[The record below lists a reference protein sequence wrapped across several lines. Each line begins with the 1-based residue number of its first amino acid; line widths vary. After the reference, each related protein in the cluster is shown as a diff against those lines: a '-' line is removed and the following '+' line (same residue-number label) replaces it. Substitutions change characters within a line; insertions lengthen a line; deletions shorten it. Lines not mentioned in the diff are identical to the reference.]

1 MQEYLNRIRL
11 SVVILLSIG
20 VGLISGIALDR
31 RFINTQAVS
40 TSSASDSS
48 SNFQLYND
56 AWNIIQ
62 KNYVDRTAID
72 QTKLTYAAI
81 SGMVDGLGDTG
92 HSRFLSP
99 EMLKSEQTYTR
110 GEFEGIGAIVEMKDN
125 HVTIV
130 SPIND
135 SPAQKAGLRAGD
147 IITKVNGQSVEGL
160 SLDEVVNHILGPA
173 GSQVVV
179 TILHQ
184 GATDPQDYTLMR
196 AKITI
201 KNVTWQWIP
210 GTKIAHLR
218 ITAFSSGVT
227 GDLKKALINIKD
239 SGATGIILDM
249 RNNPGGLLSE
259 AIGVTSQFLD
269 SGVVLEEKNANGKID
284 TVSVQPGGVATQIR
298 MVVLVN
304 QGTASASEI
313 VTGALQDAH
322 RATVIGETTI
332 GTGTVLNTFDLPD
345 GSAMLLATQEWLTPN
360 GRVIWHQGLTPDVEV
375 KMDSSV
381 YPLTSE
387 AESQMTPDQW
397 KTINDI
403 QLLKAFETINP
414 K

>member
-1 MQEYLNRIRL
+1 MQENLTRIRI
-11 SVVILLSIG
+11 SVVIVLSISI
-20 VGLISGIALDR
+20 GLILGIALDR
-31 RFINTQAVS
+31 QVINTQAIGTTAAS
-40 TSSASDSS
+40 NSSG
-48 SNFQLYND
+48 NFQLLND

-62 KNYVDRTAID
+62 KNYVDRSAID

-92 HSRFLSP
+92 HSRFLTP
-99 EMLKSEQTYTR
+99 EMLKSEQTFTR

-130 SPIND
+130 SPIDN

-147 IITKVNGQSVEGL
+147 IITKVNGQSVDGL
-160 SLDEVVNHILGPA
+160 SLDEVVNHIVGPA

-179 TILHQ
+179 SILHP
-184 GATDPQDYTLMR
+184 GAADSQDYTLTR
-196 AKITI
+196 AKITVN
-201 KNVTWQWIP
+201 NVTWQWIP

-218 ITAFSSGVT
+218 LAAFSSGVT
-227 GDLKKALINIKD
+227 DDLQKALIEIKA

-259 AIGVTSQFLD
+259 AVGVASQFLD

-284 TVSVQPGGVATQIR
+284 SVSVQPGGVATQIP
-298 MVVLVN
+298 MDVLVN
-304 QGTASASEI
+304 QGTASAAEI

-322 RATVIGETTI
+322 RAAVIGETTI

-345 GSAMLLATQEWLTPN
+345 GSALLLATQEWLTPK
-360 GRVIWHQGLTPDVEV
+360 GRVIWHQGLTPDIEV
-375 KMDSSV
+375 KMDSGV
-381 YPLTSE
+381 YPLSPE
-387 AESQMTPDQW
+387 AERQMTFDQW
-397 KTINDI
+397 KTIDDI
-403 QLLKAFETINP
+403 QLLKAFETLNS